1 MLGMIKIGDATRR
14 LGITTME
21 LRDSA
26 HRGEIKSARTPGGVH
41 YFREQ
46 DLEGYAQKRSQTKD
60 TKKSLKIG
68 EVAGLFDVPVTT
80 IASWADR
87 GYLSYTKTAGGTRL
101 FSVDE
106 VEALLNKMRG
116 ELDENEENV

>member
-1 MLGMIKIGDATRR
+1 MLGMIKIGDAARR

-46 DLEGYAQKRSQTKD
+46 DLEEYAQKRSQTKD
-60 TKKSLKIG
+60 TKESLKIG

-87 GYLSYTKTAGGTRL
+87 GYLSYTKTDRK
-101 FSVDE
+101 SV
-106 VEALLNKMRG
+106 V
-116 ELDENEENV
+116 

>member
-1 MLGMIKIGDATRR
+1 MLGMIKIGDAARR

-46 DLEGYAQKRSQTKD
+46 DLEEYAQKRSQTKD
-60 TKKSLKIG
+60 TKESLKIG

-116 ELDENEENV
+116 EL

>member
-1 MLGMIKIGDATRR
+1 MFMLGMIKIGDAARR

-26 HRGEIKSARTPGGVH
+26 HRGEIKYVRNPGGVH

-46 DLEGYAQKRSQTKD
+46 DLEEYAQKRSQTKD
-60 TKKSLKIG
+60 TKESLKIG

-87 GYLSYTKTAGGTRL
+87 GYLSYNKTAGGTRL
-101 FSVDE
+101 FSVD
-106 VEALLNKMRG
+106 VSI
-116 ELDENEENV
+116 ELKNPVKSRVLAS

>member
-1 MLGMIKIGDATRR
+1 MRRTIYRKRKVEMFMLGMIKIGDAARR

-46 DLEGYAQKRSQTKD
+46 DLEGYAQTL
-60 TKKSLKIG
+60 SLPC
-68 EVAGLFDVPVTT
+68 VRCPSTP
-80 IASWADR
+80 
-87 GYLSYTKTAGGTRL
+87 
-101 FSVDE
+101 
-106 VEALLNKMRG
+106 
-116 ELDENEENV
+116 

>member
-1 MLGMIKIGDATRR
+1 M
-14 LGITTME
+14 
-21 LRDSA
+21 
-26 HRGEIKSARTPGGVH
+26 
-41 YFREQ
+41 
-46 DLEGYAQKRSQTKD
+46 
-60 TKKSLKIG
+60 
-68 EVAGLFDVPVTT
+68 AGLFDVPVTT

-116 ELDENEENV
+116 ELDENEEDV

>member
-1 MLGMIKIGDATRR
+1 
-14 LGITTME
+14 ME
-21 LRDSA
+21 
-26 HRGEIKSARTPGGVH
+26 E
-41 YFREQ
+41 
-46 DLEGYAQKRSQTKD
+46 YAQKRRQTKD
-60 TKKSLKIG
+60 TKESLKIG

>member
-1 MLGMIKIGDATRR
+1 M
-14 LGITTME
+14 
-21 LRDSA
+21 
-26 HRGEIKSARTPGGVH
+26 
-41 YFREQ
+41 
-46 DLEGYAQKRSQTKD
+46 
-60 TKKSLKIG
+60 KIG

-116 ELDENEENV
+116 ELDENEEDV